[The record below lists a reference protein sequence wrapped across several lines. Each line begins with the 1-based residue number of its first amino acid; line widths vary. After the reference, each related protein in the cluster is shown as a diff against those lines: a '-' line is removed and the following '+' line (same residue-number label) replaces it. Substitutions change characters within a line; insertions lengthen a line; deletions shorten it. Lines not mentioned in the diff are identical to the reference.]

1 MRLRRLDQATGRVV
15 GQVIDRDSKGGTDM
29 GKGDSS
35 LPRLPDPKATAA
47 TPDAPAPLP
56 QPKPRK
62 RRRRLAGI
70 FVLVVCILLGGT
82 VVGGAWLYYRLSGNV
97 QTISVETAPSPEANE
112 PVNILLMGSDSRTGK
127 GNKGYG
133 LDAGRSG
140 ERSDTTIL
148 LHISADRQNATAV
161 SIPRDTWV
169 RMPACASDGVAGT
182 YDKFN
187 TAFQE
192 GGASCTTEVVTELTG
207 VPIHHVAVV
216 DFGGFKNVIDA
227 LGGVEVCLNQPI
239 QDPDSQLDLPAGTT
253 LVDGERALAFVRARK
268 TLGDGSDIGRI
279 KRQQAFLSSA
289 IRKATDTGLL
299 LNPVKLFQV
308 LDTATQSLTVD
319 ESLNSLGQM
328 RTLVDSLRAIDPA
341 NITFVTMPFTYRAD
355 NANVDVDTVQ
365 ADKIWQSIINDTPWP
380 PPVSRGPDGKKVV
393 VAPEEITVRIVDAS
407 GSQAGEKASRQ
418 LRALGFSISEIT
430 QANKKRGET
439 EVSYGSGLQDSAR
452 TVAYITGAPM
462 TEKDDIWTTTLTVG
476 SDWSSVKS
484 DVVVGNSKKA
494 ADETSTQATTAAE
507 PICAG

>member
-1 MRLRRLDQATGRVV
+1 
-15 GQVIDRDSKGGTDM
+15 M
-29 GKGDSS
+29 GKSDPP
-35 LPRLPDPKATAA
+35 LPRLPNPNAQTEAVEPADQAA
-47 TPDAPAPLP
+47 PP
-56 QPKPRK
+56 PKPR
-62 RRRRLAGI
+62 RRRRKIAGI

-97 QTISVETAPSPEANE
+97 QTISVETAPAPEANE

-133 LDAGRSG
+133 LDAGRDG

-169 RMPACASDGVAGT
+169 RQPACASGGVAGV

-187 TAFQE
+187 SAFQQ

-216 DFGGFKNVIDA
+216 DFAGFKNVIDA
-227 LGGVEVCLNQPI
+227 MGGVEVCLNQPI

-279 KRQQAFLSSA
+279 ARQQAFLSSA
-289 IRKATDTGLL
+289 IRKATDTELL

-328 RTLVDSLRAIDPA
+328 RTLVDSLRAIEPA

-380 PPVSRGPDGKKVV
+380 PSVSRGPDGKKVV
-393 VAPEEITVRIVDAS
+393 VGPEEITVRIVDAS
-407 GSQAGEKASRQ
+407 GSLAGEKAARQ

-430 QANKKRGET
+430 QANKERSQT
-439 EVSYGSGLQDSAR
+439 EVTYGAGLADSAR
-452 TVAYITGAPM
+452 TVAYVSDAPM
-462 TEKDDIWTTTLTVG
+462 KQKDDVWTTTLVVG

-484 DVVVGNSKKA
+484 DVVVGKSKNNN
-494 ADETSTQATTAAE
+494 DESSTEATTAAE
-507 PICAG
+507 PICAN